1 MPEDLTMRDV
11 AIVSFAQAAFPQTQ
25 ANEPEMLLPVL
36 DQAVEQVG
44 LTKQDIGFT
53 CSGSSDYLAGA
64 PFSFVAAL
72 DAVGAWPP
80 IAESH
85 VEMDGAWALY
95 EAWLWLLSGDAD
107 TALVYAFGKTSPSDV
122 SRTLALQLE
131 PYSVAPLNP
140 TSHAMAG
147 LQARALLASGRTD
160 EEDLATIAAR
170 CHRDAVG
177 NPYAVRSGDL
187 DASDVLGQ
195 AVVADPLREGQ
206 TPPVTDGC
214 AAIVLAAGDRAR
226 ELADNPVWIRGL
238 DHRIDAQALGVR
250 DLTRSQSAQLA
261 AAGAGAAD
269 GPIDIAELHTRYAHE
284 EVILRDALG
293 LNGSTRITPSGGAL
307 TSDPFMATGL
317 VRIGAAADALRA
329 GHGQRALAHA
339 QGGPCLQQ
347 NLVTILEVA

>member
-160 EEDLATIAAR
+160 EDDLAAIAAR

-226 ELADNPVWIRGL
+226 ELTDNPAWIRGM

-261 AAGAGAAD
+261 AAGVGAAD

-317 VRIGAAADALRA
+317 VRIGSAAEALRG
-329 GHGQRALAHA
+329 GHGQRGLAHA